1 MDAIEKLIL
10 ADETEEKDEKTEIS
24 IEEKINAIYDFIVG
38 KQEEKIEEI
47 DDEKVVDSEN
57 IEE

>member
-10 ADETEEKDEKTEIS
+10 ADETEEKDEKPEIS

-57 IEE
+57 TEE

>member
-10 ADETEEKDEKTEIS
+10 ADETEEKDEKQEMS

-57 IEE
+57 PEE

>member
-10 ADETEEKDEKTEIS
+10 ADETENKEEKQEMS

-38 KQEEKIEEI
+38 RSEEKNEEI
-47 DDEKVVDSEN
+47 DDEKVV
-57 IEE
+57 EEEKPEE